1 MATVPGPGLDSQAI
15 TGVELEDYFVSRAN
29 GLPLTFGKVYFYQD
43 DARTT
48 PKAVFQLVQGSASP
62 PDYTYSALPNPM
74 TLSATGTF
82 VDAGGNNIAVYYYP
96 VDNSGVQQLYY
107 VKVYDQYGNLQ
118 FTREAW
124 PFPSNLEGGGGG
136 GGTTTSSSAF
146 YNQITNGQFVKVLFN
161 QGESLV
167 IPYTSAG
174 ISVDIAPGWTLVVT
188 ASGNGSVTVT
198 QTPVTGSSAYPHNP
212 PFTLDVTAGANT
224 TTMYLQQT
232 LSNNPDWAAP
242 ATIGVA
248 GYLSASILLGPSTSV
263 SVQYKANPSGTAQ
276 TILNAANGSG
286 QYATESG
293 TVQLSPASSAQ
304 NGING
309 SDSIIINLAITGTSK
324 ISNVQVIPLTTNIT
338 GVAYDPVPSNRQ
350 IDYMFHYYN
359 PLLQY
364 KPIPS
369 HLVGWDFPLNPA
381 QFLGDSVAAQ
391 AVGASKSYYA
401 WDQTIVFQTT
411 DSGITI
417 SRDASGALKT
427 LSAQNAGT
435 QLALVQYIPAPQA
448 IEMLSRR
455 KCVNVSAKAS
465 VATDATVSLW
475 YTTGA
480 LPSTVGS
487 NLSLVLTLDS
497 KGYPATQNNTWV
509 KVPRS
514 GLANNTVTSGST
526 NAAQFTIGTSATANF
541 NQYPLTGWDML
552 GAADI
557 TNATFFAIVVG
568 TASIAHNA
576 YILWQSI
583 SCQDGDIATVPAAQS
598 ANKAVSDCQYYY
610 QKSFALNQPPIAGL
624 GYNTGEFY
632 GIQTNLNGRN
642 NIGYNLGTVI
652 FQTPMRS
659 GSPTIVIYNPTVA
672 SPTPGYN
679 LIRGMASGVNYA
691 GTATVSVNQNGFVLF
706 STTTVSNVVGDATS
720 AHWSADGRL
729 GL

>member
-1 MATVPGPGLDSQAI
+1 MAGPNSQYY
-15 TGVELEDYFVSRAN
+15 TGSELEDYFVSRAN
-29 GLPLTFGKVYFYQD
+29 GLPLTFGKVYFFQD
-43 DARTT
+43 DSHTT
-48 PKAVFQLVQGSASP
+48 PKSVFQIVQGSGSP
-62 PDYTYSALPNPM
+62 PNYTYSALPNPM

-82 VDAGGNNIAVYYYP
+82 VDASGNNIAVYYYP
-96 VDNSGVQQLYY
+96 FDSMGNQQLYY
-107 VKVYDQYGNLQ
+107 VTVYDQYGNLQ
-118 FTREAW
+118 LTREAW
-124 PFPSNLEGGGGG
+124 PFPANLASSGG
-136 GGTTTSSSAF
+136 GGTSSSSSAF

-198 QTPVTGSSAYPHNP
+198 QTAVTGSSAYPNNP

-224 TTMYLQQT
+224 KTMYLQQT

-242 ATIGVA
+242 SAIGVA
-248 GYLSASILLGPSTSV
+248 GYLSASILLGPATSV

-324 ISNVQVIPLTTNIT
+324 ISNVQIIPLTTNIT

-381 QFLGDSVAAQ
+381 QFLGASVAAQ
-391 AVGASKSYYA
+391 AVGANKSYYV
-401 WDQTIVFQTT
+401 WDQTILFQTA
-411 DSGITI
+411 DSGITT

-427 LSAQNAGT
+427 LSANALGT
-435 QLALVQYIPAPQA
+435 QLALVQYLDATKA
-448 IEMLSRR
+448 REMLSSR
-455 KCVNVSAKAS
+455 KCVNISAKAS

-475 YTTGA
+475 YTKDGSLPVVATGTNN
-480 LPSTVGS
+480 SII
-487 NLSLVLTLDS
+487 LTLDA
-497 KGYPATQNNTWV
+497 KGYPATQTGTWV

-514 GLANNTVTSGST
+514 GLANNTTTSGST
-526 NAAQFTIGTSATANF
+526 NAAQFTIGTSATTKF
-541 NQYPLTGWDML
+541 NQYALAGWDMN
-552 GAADI
+552 GDADI
-557 TNATFFAIVVG
+557 NGATYFAIVIG
-568 TASIAHNA
+568 TASLALNA
-576 YILWQSI
+576 YVLWQSI
-583 SCQDGDIATVPAAQS
+583 SCQDGDIPTIPAAQS
-598 ANKAVSDCQYYY
+598 QNAALLDCQRYYSM
-610 QKSFALNQPPIAGL
+610 SFNQGVVPATAAGL
-624 GYNTGEFY
+624 TSGA
-632 GIQTNLNGRN
+632 Q
-642 NIGYNLGTVI
+642 LGQIVGVDLDVY
-652 FQTPMRS
+652 FPFPVQMRAIPAS
-659 GSPTIVIYNPTVA
+659 ITTYNPVNNNAQFYNFNTLADCTNTVPENISKGGFGITA
-672 SPTPGYN
+672 NSSNSNPSAY
-679 LIRGMASGVNYA
+679 RAYVNW
-691 GTATVSVNQNGFVLF
+691 TA
-706 STTTVSNVVGDATS
+706 DA
-720 AHWSADGRL
+720 RL
-729 GL
+729 GVV